1 MNQKGIIVA
10 GHMCVDVLK
19 KIESYPE
26 ACNLTTIQKVEQ
38 SMGGI
43 VPNCI
48 QDLAI
53 LDPSL
58 PLKAVGMVGKDDY
71 GNFILK
77 NLSKYPNIDVSGVK
91 VQGQTSFTDVMYD
104 NVARTR
110 AFFQF
115 HGVNDEFTE
124 NDIDFQAT
132 EGDILH
138 VGYILLMG
146 ALDSPDAEY
155 GTRMA
160 RLLATAQKAGIKT
173 SIDIVSEDSDRY
185 ARVVTPSL
193 KYTDYCIINEVES
206 SKITGIPAKNEA
218 GEIIEE
224 NMPAILQGLRA
235 RGVRNWIIIHCRD
248 ASYGLDIDGTYV
260 RMDAIDIPRSMIA
273 GTTGA
278 GDAYCSGV
286 LYAAYREWSMADAM
300 AFGTAVASCSILTPG
315 ASDGIRSWEDT
326 LAFAKEYPTPKTETR
341 QL

>member
-1 MNQKGIIVA
+1 MNQNGIIVA

-19 KIESYPE
+19 KIDSYPE

-53 LDPSL
+53 IDPAL
-58 PLKAVGMVGKDDY
+58 PLKAVGMVGDDDY
-71 GNFILK
+71 GKFIINGL
-77 NLSKYPNIDVSGVK
+77 NRYPNIDTSGV
-91 VQGQTSFTDVMYD
+91 VIRGQTSFTDVMYD
-104 NVARTR
+104 SVARTR

-124 NDIDFQAT
+124 DDIDFT
-132 EGDILH
+132 KTKGDILH

-146 ALDSPDAEY
+146 ALDEEDPEY
-155 GTRMA
+155 GTHMA
-160 RLLATAQKAGIKT
+160 RLLARAQAAGIKT
-173 SIDIVSEDSDRY
+173 SIDIVSEESDRY
-185 ARVVTPSL
+185 RRVVTPSL

-206 SKITGIPAKNEA
+206 SKITGIPAKDEQGN
-218 GEIIEE
+218 ILEE

-235 RGVRNWIIIHCRD
+235 LGVRNWIIIHCRD
-248 ASYGLDIDGTYV
+248 ASYGLDVDGTYV
-260 RMDAIDIPRSMIA
+260 RMDALDIPRSMIA

-286 LYAAYREWSMADAM
+286 LYAAYRGMTMTEAM
-300 AFGTAVASCSILTPG
+300 HFGTAVASCSILTPG
-315 ASDGIRSWEDT
+315 ASDGIRSYADT
-326 LAFAKEYPTPKTETR
+326 IAFTKEYPAPSVQTSK
-341 QL
+341 L